1 MRASRPGPKH
11 MLVCLDAA
19 LPGIKSFSGSHLH
32 ASMNAGILSRSPP
45 RYSISSTCLKWL
57 ASLDV
62 LVARVNPGPQ
72 IADANSCAVVSS
84 ATACI
89 ESRVGQLIKFAFA
102 SERFRAASS
111 SSIRANGMFTQH
123 QGRPKRGLHGSRD
136 CRQVCVLIMLCSAIA
151 TYCGNCHL
159 SATQPGNNAAKAANS
174 MDVVGK
180 CSAIP
185 LHAFIAFT
193 DTAKAWPA

>member
-1 MRASRPGPKH
+1 MHSSETAASASPLAGALLGTAGGRGEVRASRPGPKH

-72 IADANSCAVVSS
+72 IAKRILVPLFLLPLPALN
-84 ATACI
+84 
-89 ESRVGQLIKFAFA
+89 
-102 SERFRAASS
+102 
-111 SSIRANGMFTQH
+111 
-123 QGRPKRGLHGSRD
+123 QGL
-136 CRQVCVLIMLCSAIA
+136 V
-151 TYCGNCHL
+151 N
-159 SATQPGNNAAKAANS
+159 
-174 MDVVGK
+174 
-180 CSAIP
+180 
-185 LHAFIAFT
+185 
-193 DTAKAWPA
+193 